1 MGHRELPENG
11 ISTFQVL
18 QQAQMAHRE
27 LPPPQSHWMST
38 LVSIDLYGSR
48 SGSSYRLLSQV
59 RSFAE
64 TADAVLRCAMCSLRR
79 RDVWRGILE
88 HAVRQLQPTPLRH
101 RMPGMH
107 SYINCMVVPSV
118 RTALGGPRRAAV
130 WPTRFR
136 SLHPHGCTVAEHATD
151 SHGRVGGCT
160 IDNRCFPAPPM
171 GWNHGRGLA
180 PGGPG
185 TGRAD
190 SGRDHRV
197 ASSARNDTGVD
208 APGRPCTDQSR
219 SPACTTGPKC
229 RCPPSDNTDLAGWR
243 NLRRWQWPKALSFV
257 VACESGKYSMGGSA
271 NCDTCQAGRYSEA
284 GQGNCSVCNPG
295 RFSQDGNTCAAC
307 ESGKYSMGGSANCDT
322 CQAGRYSEAG
332 QGNCSVCNPGRFSQ
346 DGNTCA
352 ACESGKYSM
361 GGSANCD
368 TCQAGRDSEAGQGN
382 CSACNPGRLSQD
394 GNTCAACEPGTYSM
408 GGSADCDTCQA
419 GKYSK
424 TESADCS
431 ECNPGD
437 FTQDG
442 KTCAA
447 CKSGKYSICSSVSC
461 ETCQAGRYSEAG
473 WANCSACDS
482 GYFTQDGQICTACEP
497 GKHSDAGSVHCYVCE
512 AGTFSRDPSESN
524 QGCVLCSAGKFSQ
537 SEGSSVCDECV
548 SGDYSKAG
556 AQKCETCS
564 VGCTSPAAATANLS
578 GCICLERTYWSD
590 TVTNGSAGP
599 NRIQIACITRPSR
612 PLRTQWPRRWAGR
625 CSAAISGLT
634 TTPCLKPVRT
644 CRPWRSTAGRT

>member
-271 NCDTCQAGRYSEA
+271 NCDTCQAGR
-284 GQGNCSVCNPG
+284 
-295 RFSQDGNTCAAC
+295 
-307 ESGKYSMGGSANCDT
+307 
-322 CQAGRYSEAG
+322 
-332 QGNCSVCNPGRFSQ
+332 
-346 DGNTCA
+346 
-352 ACESGKYSM
+352 
-361 GGSANCD
+361 
-368 TCQAGRDSEAGQGN
+368 DSEVGQGN

-447 CKSGKYSICSSVSC
+447 CKSGKYLICSSVSC

-512 AGTFSRDPSESN
+512 AGTFSREPSESN

-578 GCICLERTYWSD
+578 GCICLESTYWSD

>member
-38 LVSIDLYGSR
+38 LVSIDLHGSR

-136 SLHPHGCTVAEHATD
+136 SLLPHGCTVAEHATD

-208 APGRPCTDQSR
+208 APGRPCTDRSR

-271 NCDTCQAGRYSEA
+271 NCDTCQAGRY
-284 GQGNCSVCNPG
+284 
-295 RFSQDGNTCAAC
+295 
-307 ESGKYSMGGSANCDT
+307 
-322 CQAGRYSEAG
+322 
-332 QGNCSVCNPGRFSQ
+332 
-346 DGNTCA
+346 
-352 ACESGKYSM
+352 
-361 GGSANCD
+361 
-368 TCQAGRDSEAGQGN
+368 SEAGQGN

-537 SEGSSVCDECV
+537 SEGSSVCNECV

-634 TTPCLKPVRT
+634 ITPCLKPVRT

>member
-11 ISTFQVL
+11 ISTSQVL

-59 RSFAE
+59 SSFAE

-257 VACESGKYSMGGSA
+257 V
-271 NCDTCQAGRYSEA
+271 
-284 GQGNCSVCNPG
+284 
-295 RFSQDGNTCAAC
+295 
-307 ESGKYSMGGSANCDT
+307 
-322 CQAGRYSEAG
+322 
-332 QGNCSVCNPGRFSQ
+332 
-346 DGNTCA
+346 